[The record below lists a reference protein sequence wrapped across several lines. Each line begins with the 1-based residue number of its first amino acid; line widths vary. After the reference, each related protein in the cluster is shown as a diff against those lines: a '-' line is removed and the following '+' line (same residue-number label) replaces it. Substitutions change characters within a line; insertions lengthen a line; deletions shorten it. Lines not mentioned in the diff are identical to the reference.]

1 MLLSTRS
8 WSHGR
13 PAEALGAVI
22 EPTSDL
28 VVCSED
34 EMTLVTGR
42 FDLSY
47 QLSAVGYRPVSHHA
61 KHERQ

>member
-28 VVCSED
+28 VV
-34 EMTLVTGR
+34 
-42 FDLSY
+42 
-47 QLSAVGYRPVSHHA
+47 
-61 KHERQ
+61 

>member
-1 MLLSTRS
+1 MLLLTRS

-28 VVCSED
+28 VV
-34 EMTLVTGR
+34 
-42 FDLSY
+42 
-47 QLSAVGYRPVSHHA
+47 
-61 KHERQ
+61 